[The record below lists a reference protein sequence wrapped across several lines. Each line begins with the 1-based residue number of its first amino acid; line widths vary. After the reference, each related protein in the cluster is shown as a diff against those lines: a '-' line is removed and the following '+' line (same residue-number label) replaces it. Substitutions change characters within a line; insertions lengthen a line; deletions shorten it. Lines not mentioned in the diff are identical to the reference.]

1 MLRVLRAAAPGVV
14 LATLL
19 LVPFFGKAYT
29 IDDTLFLKQAQHL
42 LADPLHPTA
51 FDTVWTEKPAPLRMS
66 EIMASGPTMA
76 YLLVPT
82 VLAGG
87 AEWVAHL
94 TQLLLFIA
102 GLLATT
108 SLALRLGLDVRGAR
122 TAALLLAATP
132 AALAMASGAM
142 PDIAALTFAAVGL
155 DRLLAWRDSRGWRAG
170 LLAGVALS
178 AAALARSHALLLLPV
193 GALLMQAQPF
203 SWRRW
208 REMPAVTWLP
218 LVAVPF
224 FYLVVAAIVRDP
236 KGPSTVL
243 SATLTYSDS
252 RFLAANSVAFVTHWS
267 FVMPVTVPWLVIRW
281 RQILR
286 SPVLYATAPAIWM
299 ILSNQQPPSR
309 LVAITVAGSLGAA
322 VLADVLADAGRR
334 RDSLQF
340 NLGLALLAP
349 LPVGLYQHL
358 PSKYLL
364 IVAPVAAIL
373 VARLIARAAPAVAW
387 RTVMVT
393 VPAGALL
400 GLLIVNAD
408 AAFADL
414 GRRAA
419 RELIAAQTA
428 KGRTVWFAGHWGFQW
443 YAERAGAKV
452 LTQHGPGPRPG
463 DLIVSS
469 QNALGGIVEMFQP
482 RALISV
488 IAEDRPG
495 GRIMNRQAG
504 AGFYSN
510 AWGYLP
516 WVWSDAVL
524 DRYTLWRMDSV
535 ETPLR

>member
-1 MLRVLRAAAPGVV
+1 MLRVIRAAAPGVL

-19 LVPFFGKAYT
+19 LVPFFGKAFT

-42 LADPLHPTA
+42 LTDPLHPTA

-94 TQLLLFIA
+94 TQLLLFV
-102 GLLATT
+102 GGVVATT
-108 SLALRLGLDVRGAR
+108 SLALRLGLDERGAR
-122 TAALLLAATP
+122 TVALLLAATP
-132 AALAMASGAM
+132 AAIAMASSAM
-142 PDIAALTFAAVGL
+142 PDIAAMTFAAVGL
-155 DRLLAWRDSRGWRAG
+155 ERLLAWRDTQRWSAG
-170 LLAGVALS
+170 LAAAVAL
-178 AAALARSHALLLLPV
+178 AIAALARSHVLLLLPV
-193 GALLMQAQPF
+193 GAFMLPGEPF

-208 REMPAVTWLP
+208 REMSALLWLP

-224 FYLVVAAIVRDP
+224 LYLLAAVIVRDP
-236 KGPSTVL
+236 HGPSTVL
-243 SATLTYSDS
+243 AATLTYSDS
-252 RFLAANSVAFVTHWS
+252 SFLAANSVAFVTHWS
-267 FVMPVTVPWLVIRW
+267 FVIPLTLPWMLVRW
-281 RQILR
+281 RRVLR
-286 SPVLYATAPAIWM
+286 SPLLYLTAPAIW
-299 ILSNQQPPSR
+299 LVLNSQQPASR
-309 LVAITVAGSLGAA
+309 LVLVTIAGSLAAA
-322 VLADVLADAGRR
+322 VLGDIFIDAWKR
-334 RDSLQF
+334 RDSTQLA
-340 NLGLALLAP
+340 LGLALLAP

-364 IVAPVAAIL
+364 IAAPAAAIL
-373 VARLIARAAPAVAW
+373 VARLVCRAVPAVAW
-387 RTVMVT
+387 RVLVAA
-393 VPAGALL
+393 VPAGAIL

-419 RELIAAQTA
+419 RELIATQTA
-428 KGRTVWFAGHWGFQW
+428 QGYTVWFAGHWGFQW
-443 YAERAGAKV
+443 YAEQAGAKA

-482 RALISV
+482 RALIRS
-488 IAEDRPG
+488 IADDRPG
-495 GRIMNRQAG
+495 GRIMSKQAG

-524 DRYTLWRMDSV
+524 DRYTLWRMDAFEASQ
-535 ETPLR
+535 R